1 MRFHAI
7 ACETLAREC
16 FQAGAKSQHT
26 VDLYF
31 LPFGAHDHPDNL
43 RRLLQNAIDEVSGRC
58 DYILLA
64 FGLCGGGTAGLVA
77 RETPLV
83 IPRAHECITIL
94 LGSKDL
100 YLREFGAHPKTYYFM
115 PGWIDRKDAHR
126 DMHILGGAADQAR
139 RQEWAERFGE
149 DNAAHLAEKENEW
162 LAQYDRG
169 VFINTGIGDIRRYR
183 GLTQQLAQERGW
195 AYTEIPGDLNLIDSL
210 FAGNWEPEK
219 FLVVE
224 SGQRTA
230 MDYNSHVIV
239 AV

>member
-16 FQAGAKSQHT
+16 FQAGEKSQHV

-31 LPFGAHDHPDNL
+31 LPFGSHDNPEKM
-43 RRLLQNAIDEVSGRC
+43 RGLLQKTIDEVSGRC

-115 PGWIDRKDAHR
+115 PGWIDRKGGHR
-126 DMHILGGAADQAR
+126 DMHVLTGAAAQSR
-139 RQEWAERFGE
+139 HQEWAEKYGRE
-149 DNAAHLAEKENEW
+149 NAAY
-162 LAQYDRG
+162 LAQQEREWQAHYDRAAF
-169 VFINTGIGDIRRYR
+169 VNTGLGDVQRYR
-183 GLTQQLAQERGW
+183 GFTERLAAERGW
-195 AYTEIPGDLNLIDSL
+195 AYTEIPGDLGFIDAL
-210 FAGNWEPEK
+210 FAGDWDPEK
-219 FLVVE
+219 FLVVQH
-224 SGQRTA
+224 GQRTA